1 MPTILELFKNS
12 TLDKAVK
19 ADTETF
25 REQESTGIRV
35 NSAVDLNNP
44 LIYGNQALR
53 IATRSTTTLDRM
65 KANRTSEGGS
75 SAALQVTRGII
86 GVGLTAATA
95 GMIDTAG
102 GGRDALEN
110 LGTEV
115 LGMPTRQ
122 IPSSVYNRIVL
133 QDIFGEYDTSKPI
146 QAVGASTELGRLLTS
161 IGGGSPETIKK
172 QAIGKGI
179 GFAKD
184 KVREKLFGIP
194 AELGSADGNEQGF
207 TQKYSNK
214 LTKSDSEAQFLNR
227 TLEKYRGISND
238 GDLINLLTPN
248 DNYTIDDNGK
258 ITHGDIIVK
267 DLIPFYIGHIKNKPT
282 LFRANIIGLSESVS
296 PSWSTHKFL
305 GNPFNFYTY
314 SGVERSVQFTLQ
326 IYAGSKMELATNWEK
341 ISQLTA
347 MAYPSINSARLVDPP
362 IIKFRLGD
370 IYKDKYGYI
379 ESLSYTIPDNGIW
392 ETEADGHALPRYI
405 DASITI
411 KFIEDSSVLTGL
423 YGYKKSAQAMD
434 SANQQL
440 QQNTVMTNPV
450 TNTATS
456 QGGTSG
462 GTVGGSLGGPL
473 GGLDISALP
482 GSSNVAA
489 ATTAV
494 QNTTTSQN
502 MTASNIRFGNNI
514 GGSMNKLK
522 QISLTSGLNKTDSNT
537 TFNQSSF
544 SDDLGGGTVFGGL
557 IKMRF

>member
-12 TLDKAVK
+12 TLDNSVK

-35 NSAVDLNNP
+35 KSAVDLNNP

-53 IATRSTTTLDRM
+53 IATRGTTTLDRM

-95 GMIDTAG
+95 GMVDTAG

-110 LGTEV
+110 LGNEI

-133 QDIFGEYDTSKPI
+133 QDIFGQYDTSKPI
-146 QAVGASTELGRLLTS
+146 QAAGASTELGKVLS
-161 IGGGSPETIKK
+161 SVGGGNLQTIKK

-194 AELGSADGNEQGF
+194 AELGSADGNEQEF

-214 LTKSDSEAQFLNR
+214 NKKSNNTPNS
-227 TLEKYRGISND
+227 LETYRGISND
-238 GDLINLLTPN
+238 GDTINLLTTN
-248 DNYTIDDNGK
+248 DTYTIDDNGK
-258 ITHGDIIVK
+258 ITYGAITIK

-282 LFRANIIGLSESVS
+282 LFRANILGLSESVS

-314 SGVERSVQFTLQ
+314 SGVERSVQFNLQ
-326 IYAGSKMELATNWEK
+326 IYAGSKAELATNWEK

-347 MAYPSINSARLVDPP
+347 MTYPTINSARLVDPP

-392 ETEADGHALPRYI
+392 ETEEDGHALPRYI

-411 KFIEDSSVLTGL
+411 KFIEDASVLTGL
-423 YGYKKSAQAMD
+423 YGYKKSSQAMD
-434 SANQQL
+434 AVNQQL
-440 QQNTVMTNPV
+440 QQNAVNTNPV
-450 TNTATS
+450 TNVSTS
-456 QGGTSG
+456 QGTNVVNSQGGALSG
-462 GTVGGSLGGPL
+462 LDVASLGQQP
-473 GGLDISALP
+473 A
-482 GSSNVAA
+482 VVQTT
-489 ATTAV
+489 ATT
-494 QNTTTSQN
+494 QTLTTT
-502 MTASNIRFGNNI
+502 NIRFGNNI
-514 GGSMNKLK
+514 GGSLNTIK
-522 QISLTSGLNKTDSNT
+522 QTSLVSGLGKIDFSSAV
-537 TFNQSSF
+537 NQSSITNK
-544 SDDLGGGTVFGGL
+544 LGGGTIFDG
-557 IKMRF
+557 IKKTGF

>member
-12 TLDKAVK
+12 TLDNSVK

-35 NSAVDLNNP
+35 KSAVDLNNP

-53 IATRSTTTLDRM
+53 IATRGTTTLDRM

-95 GMIDTAG
+95 GMVDTAG

-110 LGTEV
+110 LGNEV

-133 QDIFGEYDTSKPI
+133 QDIFGQYDTSKPI
-146 QAVGASTELGRLLTS
+146 QAAGASTELGKLLS
-161 IGGGSPETIKK
+161 SVGGGNLQTIKK

-194 AELGSADGNEQGF
+194 AELGSADGNEQEF

-214 LTKSDSEAQFLNR
+214 NKKSNNTPNS
-227 TLEKYRGISND
+227 LEKYRGISND
-238 GDLINLLTPN
+238 GDTINLLTTN
-248 DNYTIDDNGK
+248 DTYTIDDNGK
-258 ITHGDIIVK
+258 ITYGAITVK

-282 LFRANIIGLSESVS
+282 LFRANILSLSETVS

-314 SGVERSVQFTLQ
+314 SGVERSVQFNLQ
-326 IYAGSKMELATNWEK
+326 IYAGSQVELATNWEK

-347 MAYPSINSARLVDPP
+347 MTYPTINSARLVDPP

-392 ETEADGHALPRYI
+392 ETEEDGHALPRYI

-411 KFIEDSSVLTGL
+411 KFIEDASVLTGL
-423 YGYKKSAQAMD
+423 YGYKKSSQAMD
-434 SANQQL
+434 AVNQQL
-440 QQNTVMTNPV
+440 QQNAVNTNPV
-450 TNTATS
+450 TNVGNS
-456 QGGTSG
+456 QGGTGG

-473 GGLDISALP
+473 GGLDTTALP
-482 GSSNVAA
+482 GSSNVAVQTT
-489 ATTAV
+489 ATT
-494 QNTTTSQN
+494 QTLTTT
-502 MTASNIRFGNNI
+502 NIRFGNNI
-514 GGSMNKLK
+514 GGSLNTIK
-522 QISLTSGLNKTDSNT
+522 QTSLVSGLGKIDFSSAV
-537 TFNQSSF
+537 NQSSITNK
-544 SDDLGGGTVFGGL
+544 LGGGTIFDG
-557 IKMRF
+557 IKKTGF

>member
-12 TLDKAVK
+12 TLDNSVK

-35 NSAVDLNNP
+35 KSAVDLNNP

-53 IATRSTTTLDRM
+53 IATRGTTTLDRM

-95 GMIDTAG
+95 GMVDTAG

-110 LGTEV
+110 LGNEV

-133 QDIFGEYDTSKPI
+133 QDIFGQYDTSKPI
-146 QAVGASTELGRLLTS
+146 QAAGASTELGKLLS
-161 IGGGSPETIKK
+161 SVGGGNLQTIKK

-194 AELGSADGNEQGF
+194 AELGSADGNEQEF
-207 TQKYSNK
+207 IQKYSNK
-214 LTKSDSEAQFLNR
+214 NKKSNNTPNS
-227 TLEKYRGISND
+227 LEKYRGISKD
-238 GDLINLLTPN
+238 ADTINLITTN
-248 DNYTIDDNGK
+248 DSYKMDADSGEIEYKGR
-258 ITHGDIIVK
+258 IVK

-282 LFRANIIGLSESVS
+282 LFRANILGLSETVS

-314 SGVERSVQFTLQ
+314 SGVERSVQFNLQ
-326 IYAGSKMELATNWEK
+326 IYAGSQVELATNWEK

-347 MAYPSINSARLVDPP
+347 MTYPTINSARLVDPP

-392 ETEADGHALPRYI
+392 ETEEDGHALPRYI

-411 KFIEDSSVLTGL
+411 KFIEDASVLTGL
-423 YGYKKSAQAMD
+423 YGYKKSSQAMD
-434 SANQQL
+434 AVNQQL
-440 QQNTVMTNPV
+440 QQNAVNTNPV
-450 TNTATS
+450 TNVGNS
-456 QGGTSG
+456 QGGTGG

-473 GGLDISALP
+473 GGLDTTALP
-482 GSSNVAA
+482 GSSNVAVQTT
-489 ATTAV
+489 ATT
-494 QNTTTSQN
+494 QNLTT
-502 MTASNIRFGNNI
+502 SNIRFGNNI
-514 GGSMNKLK
+514 GGSLNTIK
-522 QISLTSGLNKTDSNT
+522 QTSLVSGLGKVDFSSAV
-537 TFNQSSF
+537 NQSSITNK
-544 SDDLGGGTVFGGL
+544 LGGGTILDGL
-557 IKMRF
+557 TKTTL